1 MQRYKLTDHLQ
12 ELKSRFIK
20 IICFFLVFSI
30 ASYHFNDIIYS
41 YLLAPLPK
49 KFIYTGLAE
58 AFFTQIK
65 ISIFVGF
72 CLSVPVISFQIYQ
85 FIAPGLYESEKKIA
99 LIILSFAPIL
109 FFLGGIFVFYIVI
122 PGAWHFFLSF
132 ESLEGSSHLVLEP
145 KISEYLDLVI
155 NLIVAFGA
163 AFELPIILMI
173 LSLLGIITKEFLS
186 KKRRI
191 AVVIIFVIAGFITPP
206 DVISQIALAMPMVLL
221 YEISI
226 ILCKLIEIRRGHA

>member
-132 ESLEGSSHLVLEP
+132 ESLEGPSHLVLEP